1 MKRIC
6 LLAILLLLPSFGCTT
21 TRTTDTSR
29 TAIEQL
35 LISNAVDQTL
45 DKTPLP
51 PMKGRKVFLDPQFL
65 ECVDKGYLIGSLRQR
80 LLTSGALLV
89 DKKED
94 SEITMELYSG
104 GLGTDNVESYL
115 GMPGLAIPGVPLELP
130 EVRLYEKSSQFGT
143 AKIGLTA
150 YATGSGELVYDS
162 GRQVARADNSRWS
175 VMGVGPFQS
184 GTVRNEVNM
193 NTGNVD
199 LSARVANLLDFSTN
213 R

>member
-1 MKRIC
+1 M
-6 LLAILLLLPSFGCTT
+6 
-21 TRTTDTSR
+21 
-29 TAIEQL
+29 
-35 LISNAVDQTL
+35 
-45 DKTPLP
+45 
-51 PMKGRKVFLDPQFL
+51 
-65 ECVDKGYLIGSLRQR
+65 
-80 LLTSGALLV
+80 